1 MQTMFQLQQ
10 KVNELLALYASKG
23 EYTIDCVYIE
33 QQLQDALKKLRD
45 EKLNI
50 PVVHY

>member
-10 KVNELLALYASKG
+10 KVNELLALYAAKG
-23 EYTIDCVYIE
+23 EYTIDCVAVE
-33 QQLQDALKKLRD
+33 QELKDALKQLKQ

-50 PVVHY
+50 PHYY

>member
-23 EYTIDCVYIE
+23 EYTVDCVSIE
-33 QQLQDALKKLRD
+33 QELQDVLKQLKQ

-50 PVVHY
+50 PVYY